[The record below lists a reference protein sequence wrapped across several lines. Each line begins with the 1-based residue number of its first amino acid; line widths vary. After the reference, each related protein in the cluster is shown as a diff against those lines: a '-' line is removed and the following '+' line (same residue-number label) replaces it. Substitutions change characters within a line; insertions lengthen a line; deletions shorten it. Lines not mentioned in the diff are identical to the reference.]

1 MKKTLFAALALAF
14 VASCSNEE
22 VVEMAQKEA
31 ISFENA
37 FVNNST
43 RSVSDPSLTLDGTN
57 KLANFQVYG
66 FVADSHLFGADGTE
80 VSKNGNAW
88 TYTETQYWIKD
99 AKYNFAAVA
108 PVTNGGWVVKDNTE
122 PSKNS
127 VTLTVTN
134 TDGTNDVLYAHS
146 GEITGQAPNQNSPVA
161 FTFNHIMSKV
171 KFSFLNSYNASNTV
185 IRVRNIKITNA
196 YKTCDVTLAST
207 DKTTDQTVSST
218 IATWATLSGDK
229 NVTLDFGNASTIAA
243 NNTESD
249 IAIGAEMES
258 YNERLL
264 IPGQAIYNVTFIVDI
279 VVDGDVI
286 ATYDKHTATVNHN
299 FVAGYAYDI
308 KATINEKN
316 IDPANEQQAIQFT
329 VTAINDWNYDHEG
342 YDPGVD
348 ATVNTTPATGEN
360 GSNTGGI
367 GGN

>member
-31 ISFENA
+31 IGFDNA
-37 FVNNST
+37 FINNST
-43 RSVSDPSLTLDGTN
+43 RSMNDPSLTLDGTN

-80 VSKNGNAW
+80 VSKSGNAW

-108 PVTNGGWVVKDNTE
+108 PVTDGGWVVKEE

-134 TDGTNDVLYAHS
+134 TNGTNDVLYAHS
-146 GEITGQAPNQNSPVA
+146 GEITGQAPNQNNPVA

-171 KFSFLNSYNASNTV
+171 KFSFLNSYNASNTE
-185 IRVRNIKITNA
+185 IRVREIKITDS
-196 YKTCDVTLAST
+196 YETCDVTLAST
-207 DKTTDQTVSST
+207 AQTTDQTVSST

-243 NNTESD
+243 DNTESN
-249 IAIGAEMES
+249 IGIGKEMES

-264 IPGQAIYNVTFIVDI
+264 IPGQATYNVTFIVDI

-286 ATYDKHTATVNHN
+286 ATYDNHTATVTHN

-308 KATINEKN
+308 KATIDEKN
-316 IDPANEQQAIQFT
+316 IDPENEQQAIQFT
-329 VTAINDWNYDHEG
+329 VTAINDWNYNHTG
-342 YDPGVD
+342 YNPGV
-348 ATVNTTPATGEN
+348 ELQ
-360 GSNTGGI
+360 
-367 GGN
+367 